1 MPAPIFVEYVHHN
14 IRVVQQRPLAT
25 AQALFGPGRLIMGLL
40 RELLHA
46 AGDGLDLRIGLPL
59 TDDETGRHAVLDT
72 AEIDDADGL
81 PLDFLYAF
89 HDGGHQDI
97 RTRTGGTLRC
107 MSGGR
112 RVGAG
117 IGR

>member
-1 MPAPIFVEYVHHN
+1 MPAPILVEDVHHD
-14 IRVVQQRPLAT
+14 IRVVQQRPLPT
-25 AQALFGPGRLIMGLL
+25 AQALLGPGRLIVNLL
-40 RELLHA
+40 REFLHA
-46 AGDGLDLRIGLPL
+46 AGNGLDLRIGLPL
-59 TDDETGRHAVLDT
+59 TDDEAGRHTVLDT

-81 PLDFLYAF
+81 PLDFLNAF

-117 IGR
+117 IWR